1 MKTPTTTAV
10 MMSEAL
16 AGGSILAGS
25 FPIRTNTVTADVLKR
40 LLEGERMEGLGT
52 VHQSSTTR
60 LAAVI
65 NYLAEKYDWFI
76 CREDKANGCTDGRV
90 STVSVYWLLPSTIA
104 DAKTKGAVGWCAD
117 VRAARRKLRAKA
129 ADAKRFAD
137 AVNAARKQ
145 RQQAGQ
151 GNLFGEASV

>member
-1 MKTPTTTAV
+1 MKTPTTTEV

-25 FPIRTNTVTADVLKR
+25 FPIRTNTVTADVLRR
-40 LLEGERMEGLGT
+40 LLDGERMEGLGT
-52 VHQSSTTR
+52 VYQSSTTR

-76 CREDKANGCTDGRV
+76 CRDDKANGCKDGRV
-90 STVSVYWLLPSTIA
+90 STVSVYWLLPSTIE
-104 DAKTKGAVGWCAD
+104 DARTKGALVWCGD
-117 VRAARRKLRAKA
+117 VRAARLKLRAKA
-129 ADAKRFAD
+129 AEAKRYAD
-137 AVNAARKQ
+137 AINAARKQ

-151 GNLFGEASV
+151 GDLFERAAA